1 MTVSLIVYMANTIKV
16 DFPSQS
22 FYWILSMKLFRLT
35 MILHLSIS
43 YFSIMHIN
51 IKVNMK
57 SLLFFNKIFKS
68 YPQFWG

>member
-1 MTVSLIVYMANTIKV
+1 MNIEIEQLEFTRCCSIFYSYMANAMKRGTSKAV
-16 DFPSQS
+16 PS
-22 FYWILSMKLFRLT
+22 
-35 MILHLSIS
+35 LHLSIS